1 MSKKNNFNNKKNQ
14 GGYNSSKGKAN
25 NETDFLY
32 REEGD
37 DTPFMSFTFEDFPN
51 FEIDNEDDIELLF
64 ILKRICASYKYVLTL
79 DFRSFWSTLRH
90 NLLLRR
96 SINSFLQYSSKRRFN
111 EYYRKGHERKDIE
124 NSESE
129 VKIILKE
136 ITRLV
141 LVIIYRI
148 VSCEEENLQKATEFG
163 CSKIILDEWLIDI
176 PKMIDLIAVYGE
188 KNGKIVK
195 EIIKKSFELQKEF
208 KADFE
213 DMQDKILKEY
223 LDQFYKEMLLL
234 KKKDKLGSASYE
246 IVDSDIERKV
256 ELLCSILDT
265 ISSIIDILNFFPA
278 FEVESIYQDEKI
290 NIMLE
295 NILYELIFAR
305 EEAWVMGKYRGDII
319 LLIDVVLERIVQFF
333 VMFFEFM
340 IKVFG
345 DKNLVKQNIG
355 KKITSM
361 WNKYMKDLGK
371 VQSFGKKQV
380 ENRYWYLIEYVSD
393 KVDFSKLFEVAPA
406 DNSEAYQL
414 FQIQVLSVVDERKRN
429 IIAYEEKKK
438 EFEQKGDYEKQQQQ
452 VIEEI
457 PDIKFVET
465 IVKEDIIK
473 QEEKQR
479 RAEEFQKKKEEE
491 ERLLKE
497 QQEKEEEIKRL
508 EEKQEQLTMYQK
520 GAQKVNLK
528 MTEEQQ
534 KNYIQK
540 SIWLAMEY
548 DDEPDDSYNSFQPV
562 VQGGNNNTEGEEE
575 NGEAESEEED
585 ENGIKK
591 KKVVEEGYDDG
602 KKINRGN
609 FGYQPK
615 KKPTH
620 PNKTNHYEAKQKYKS
635 QYYQKSNNNQDNF
648 QRQQYN
654 QKPDNNQ
661 QNQLENNNSSSNNNP
676 NQNQRKNN
684 YQNNN
689 NNNNNNN
696 SQNYNKNSN
705 YNNNYNQNQQKGGY
719 YKKKQRNEE
728 GYSGSEDESAPQQQ
742 YQQSRNQQF
751 RNNNNK
757 DGNFNKEGGYK
768 GKKDGGQPQKNIL
781 KKKQFD

>member
-14 GGYNSSKGKAN
+14 GGYNSSKGKSG

-79 DFRSFWSTLRH
+79 DFRSFWSTLKH

-96 SINSFLQYSSKRRFN
+96 SINSFLQYATKRRFN

-141 LVIIYRI
+141 LAIIYRI

-176 PKMIDLIAVYGE
+176 PKMIDLIAIYGE
-188 KNGKIVK
+188 KNGKIVR
-195 EIIKKSFELQKEF
+195 EIIKKSFEMQKEF

-265 ISSIIDILNFFPA
+265 ISSIIDILNFFPT

-319 LLIDVVLERIVQFF
+319 LLIDAVLERIVQFF
-333 VMFFEFM
+333 IMFFEFM

-345 DKNLVKQNIG
+345 DKNLIKQNIG

-361 WNKYMKDLGK
+361 WNKYIKDLGK
-371 VQSFGKKQV
+371 VQSFGKKQG

-393 KVDFSKLFEVAPA
+393 KVDFNKLFEVAPA

-528 MTEEQQ
+528 MTEEQK

-540 SIWLAMEY
+540 SLWLAMEY
-548 DDEPDDSYNSFQPV
+548 DDEPDDSYNCFQPV
-562 VQGGNNNTEGEEE
+562 VQGGNNNTDGEEE
-575 NGEAESEEED
+575 DGEAESEEED
-585 ENGIKK
+585 ENGIKR

-602 KKINRGN
+602 RRVNRSN
-609 FGYQPK
+609 QGYQPK
-615 KKPTH
+615 KKPAH

-635 QYYQKSNNNQDNF
+635 QYYQKQGNNQDNY

-654 QKPDNNQ
+654 NKPDNSQ
-661 QNQLENNNSSSNNNP
+661 QNQAENTNS
-676 NQNQRKNN
+676 
-684 YQNNN
+684 N

-696 SQNYNKNSN
+696 SNQYQRKNNYQNSNNNSSQNNNN

-719 YKKKQRNEE
+719 FKKKQRNEE
-728 GYSGSEDESAPQQQ
+728 GYSGSEDDSAPQQS
-742 YQQSRNQQF
+742 YQQSRNQQY

-757 DGNFNKEGGYK
+757 DGNYNKEGGYK
-768 GKKDGGQPQKNIL
+768 SKKDGGQPQKNIL